1 MGAGGGVDDFAAGA
15 QAGESKS
22 CTEEKT
28 NEGA

>member
-1 MGAGGGVDDFAAGA
+1 MGAGGGVDDFPARA

-28 NEGA
+28 DEGA